1 MRTVNSRISLRNI
14 HLNFW
19 PNFQD
24 SCANSLHYNII
35 TRHLYAAVRRMAA
48 FQIPENK
55 TSDRRRESDRR
66 FQNRFPARSYAYL
79 HAATGAVLS
88 ECLVKD
94 ISEIGARIILPT
106 AARLPKQIMFRI
118 TGEVTPMSASVVWQ
132 AGTKCDLKFNESSC
146 V

>member
-1 MRTVNSRISLRNI
+1 
-14 HLNFW
+14 
-19 PNFQD
+19 
-24 SCANSLHYNII
+24 
-35 TRHLYAAVRRMAA
+35 MAA
-48 FQIPENK
+48 FQMPENK
-55 TSDRRRESDRR
+55 TSDRRRGSDRR

-132 AGTKCDLKFNESSC
+132 AGTKCGLEFNGTAASVTPPKRFWRARELRSALRNVRRSSRLKRYQKA
-146 V
+146 